1 MSNDLLPP
9 GFSRPLW
16 IGGGGFASVY
26 RARQDA
32 LERFVAVKIIKE
44 KDKEKRTGLL
54 KEARIQA
61 ELNIEC
67 IPSIY
72 NIYEEKSRIY
82 MIMEWIDGIDLEG
95 LSGEVKTGDRI
106 KALVD
111 GMVYSLSLLHS
122 AGYAHRDIKPANIMI
137 SRSGRVYLLDFSF
150 TRNTSIPSESVSG
163 YIKGTPGF
171 MAPELWAE
179 GPDVDLY
186 RADVF
191 SLGTIIRGLI
201 QNEDM
206 PHLIKECTDY
216 DPLNRPASAQEVLSR
231 WRAYRGG
238 LENDEKRKQVV
249 EPIVLEKFAR
259 RLFAAAEKEYSSGKR
274 ETAYWHANECLE
286 RLPDYRPA
294 LSFLEKF
301 SNDKEGFSKSV
312 KFAAAAGVTALSVL
326 IIVLTFVMELDR
338 SGNAVVKDYLKEGR
352 GRISL
357 NSGQGASFGYVNRP
371 DFRDVKYNSSEL
383 NGCLIVESYP
393 DSGHLYID
401 GEEIELSYDTAE
413 VFDLE
418 RGVHDLRW
426 YSAGEKLLWKERVNI
441 LPFKK
446 TGLVI
451 RGD

>member
-1 MSNDLLPP
+1 MRNDLLPS

-44 KDKEKRTGLL
+44 KDKEKRAGLL

-72 NIYEEKSRIY
+72 NIYEEKARIY
-82 MIMEWIDGIDLEG
+82 MIMEWIDGIDLEE
-95 LSGEVKTGDRI
+95 LSGEMLSSDREKI
-106 KALVD
+106 LVD
-111 GMVYSLSLLHS
+111 GVISALSLLHS
-122 AGYAHRDIKPANIMI
+122 AGYAHRDIKPANIII
-137 SRSGRVYLLDFSF
+137 SRTGRVYLLDFSF
-150 TRNTSIPSESVSG
+150 TRNTSIPSESVAG

-171 MAPELWAE
+171 MAPELWSE

-191 SLGTIIRGLI
+191 SLGKIIRGLI
-201 QNEDM
+201 PDDDL
-206 PHLIKECTDY
+206 PYLIKECTDY
-216 DPLNRPASAQEVLSR
+216 DPLNRPSSAQEVLGR
-231 WRAYRGG
+231 WRAYRGR
-238 LENDEKRKQVV
+238 LEDDEKRKQVV
-249 EPIVLEKFAR
+249 EPVVLEKFAR

-294 LSFLEKF
+294 LSFLQKF
-301 SNDKEGFSKSV
+301 SNDKEGLSKSV
-312 KFAAAAGVTALSVL
+312 KFAAAGGAAVLSFLVIVLSVV
-326 IIVLTFVMELDR
+326 IELDS
-338 SGNAVVKDYLKEGR
+338 SGGAVERDYLKEGK
-352 GRISL
+352 GRITLS
-357 NSGQGASFGYVNRP
+357 SGPDSSSGYVNRP
-371 DFRDVKYNSSEL
+371 DFRDVRYSPSEL
-383 NGCLIVESYP
+383 SGCLIIESHP
-393 DSGHLYID
+393 DSGNLYID

-418 RGVHDLRW
+418 RGVHELRW
-426 YSAGEKLLWKERVNI
+426 YSSGEELLWKERVNI
-441 LPFKK
+441 LPFKE